1 MQKSETT
8 DEKLAKLKAII
19 PSADTEV
26 LLDLLVSCG
35 GNFNEAAA
43 LLRTDRNASDEQDT
57 RPVKK
62 VRLQKQQS
70 LSRYFGLKETSF
82 LPAVGRRPVVLH
94 GKHDIEGAL
103 RYCTYHT
110 NVLPAALADR
120 LLARVMN
127 DERAKPNEFYLFGNR
142 CVTNCRTLLYG
153 NLDAADAGRIFY
165 NGHASKPASYDAD
178 LCEAQRLV
186 EELVNAEL
194 AKRAK
199 LPFQVPAGNWRCP
212 VAVANIYERD
222 SDLQWHSDRLTY
234 IGPHAIV
241 ASLTLGFERDFR
253 LRRVYPADSQI
264 YSIPLAHNSVLIMH
278 AGCQE
283 EFKHCIPPISKR
295 SKVSTTDLHPVSG
308 SVRVSLTFRHYKV
321 DLARDAMCTECGYPM
336 DLRRTYKTPSK
347 RGRYIWICSRSY
359 SSGTDERVGNACKG
373 IKYARVDAI
382 PPVTDI
388 ESEGNFWLADDDF
401 EALNFRKS

>member
-1 MQKSETT
+1 MEKSETT

-19 PSADTEV
+19 PSADTEA
-26 LLDLLVSCG
+26 LLDVLVCCG
-35 GNFNEAAA
+35 GNLEEAAA
-43 LLRTDRNASDEQDT
+43 LLRNGIDPADEKDA
-57 RPVKK
+57 RPLKK
-62 VRLQKQQS
+62 PRLQTQQS
-70 LSRYFGLKETSF
+70 LSRYFGLKKSPV
-82 LPAVGRRPVVLH
+82 PALGGRPIVLH
-94 GKHDIEGAL
+94 GKRDIEGAL

-110 NVLPAALADR
+110 NVLPAALAER
-120 LLARVMN
+120 LLEVVMT
-127 DERAKPNEFYLFGNR
+127 DERAKPNEFYLFGSR

-153 NLDAADAGRIFY
+153 NLDPADAGRVFY
-165 NGHASKPASYDAD
+165 NGRISTLTSYNAD
-178 LCEAQRLV
+178 LCEAQRIV
-186 EELVNAEL
+186 EHLVNAEL

-199 LPFQVPAGNWRCP
+199 LPFQVPAGSWRCP
-212 VAVANIYERD
+212 VAVANIYEKD

-241 ASLTLGFERDFR
+241 ASLTLGFEREFR

-283 EFKHCIPPISKR
+283 EFKHCVPPLGKR
-295 SKVSTTDLHPVSG
+295 KKVSAAELHPISG

-321 DLARDAMCTECGYPM
+321 DFPRDALCPECGYPM

-347 RGRYIWICSRSY
+347 RGHYIWICSRGY
-359 SSGTDERVGNACKG
+359 SSGNDKSVESFCKG
-373 IKYARVDAI
+373 IKYACVDAS

-388 ESEGNFWLADDDF
+388 ESEGNVWLADDDF